1 MSKHSQP
8 ASTYR
13 APAAHSPVP
22 PTSTDKSKPIA
33 AKNTLEVLRHL
44 APFLAPYKSKA
55 IAAIVF
61 LLIAAAATLVTPI
74 VLRNVVDLGF
84 TPAIKNKDISSL
96 TTTLI
101 WFAIVGA
108 VMAFAAGARFTVV
121 SWIGERV
128 VSDMRSKVF
137 ASLLKQPPVFFETV
151 STGEVLSRLTAD
163 TTLIQTLVG
172 SSLSMGL
179 RNAILLVGSLV
190 MLFVTNVK
198 VTALVVGMIAVV
210 MGIIFVF
217 TRRVRR
223 LSRASQDR
231 VADVSSLASEVL
243 NAMTTVQ
250 AHTQEANELK
260 KFESRVEDAFN
271 TGMRRT
277 RIRAIAMVVI
287 MLAFTLALLYGVWLG
302 GQFVLEGKATIGELS
317 QYAVYALMVGS
328 SASVVA
334 EVWGDLQRAAGAS
347 ERLLELL
354 NTEPAIKNIANITA
368 ANPFAIHASASV
380 QGKAAATS
388 AISSN
393 LSSQMVSQLSI
404 EFSQVDFA
412 YPSRAEKNVLNQ
424 FNLKIPAGQRVALVG
439 TSGAGKSTLFSLLQR
454 FHEPQN
460 GQIELQR
467 GSVHVPINQLQ
478 LQDLRN
484 LISVVSQE
492 PVIFSASAFDN
503 IRYGKPNASLEEV
516 RQAAKTAAIDDF
528 IGSLPEGYD
537 TFMGERGVRLSGGQ
551 RQRLAIARAVLR
563 DSPILL
569 LDEATS
575 ALDAENEHLVQEA
588 LEKAMQGRT
597 CLVIAHRLATIRD
610 CDIIH
615 VMNQGKI
622 VESGKHDEL
631 LAQGKTYAR
640 LVELQ
645 SLAA

>member
-1 MSKHSQP
+1 MPKPLESP
-8 ASTYR
+8 STYP
-13 APAAHSPVP
+13 AHAAHPSVP
-22 PTSTDKSKPIA
+22 PMRSTDKSKPIA

-101 WFAIVGA
+101 WLAVVGA
-108 VMAFAAGARFTVV
+108 VMALAAGARFTVV

-179 RNAILLVGSLV
+179 RNAILLIGSLV

-250 AHTQEANELK
+250 AHTQESSELK

-287 MLAFTLALLYGVWLG
+287 MLAFTFALLYGVWLG

-328 SASVVA
+328 SASVIA

-354 NTEPAIKNIANITA
+354 NTEPAIKNTTNANA
-368 ANPFAIHASASV
+368 ANPFAFKEPASV
-380 QGKAAATS
+380 QGNVAATS

-393 LSSQMVSQLSI
+393 LSSQVGI

-424 FNLKIPAGQRVALVG
+424 FNLTVPAGQRVALVG

-454 FHEPQN
+454 FHEPQS
-460 GQIELQR
+460 GQIKLQR
-467 GSVHVPINQLQ
+467 GSISVPINQLQ

-516 RQAAKTAAIDDF
+516 RQAARTAAIDDF
-528 IGSLPEGYD
+528 IVSLPEGYD

-563 DSPILL
+563 NSPILL

>member
-1 MSKHSQP
+1 MSKHSQSP
-8 ASTYR
+8 NSYR
-13 APAAHSPVP
+13 APAAHPSVP
-22 PTSTDKSKPIA
+22 PLRSADKSKSIA

-44 APFLAPYKSKA
+44 APFLSPYKSKA

-84 TPAIKNKDISSL
+84 TPAIKSKDISSL
-96 TTTLI
+96 TTTLT
-101 WFAIVGA
+101 WLAAVGA

-250 AHTQEANELK
+250 AHTQEASELK

-287 MLAFTLALLYGVWLG
+287 MLAFTFALLYGVWLG

-328 SASVVA
+328 SASVIA

-354 NTEPAIKNIANITA
+354 NTEPAIKSTSNANA
-368 ANPFAIHASASV
+368 ANPFAFKEPASV
-380 QGKAAATS
+380 KGKVAATT
-388 AISSN
+388 AINSN
-393 LSSQMVSQLSI
+393 SSSQVGI
-404 EFSQVDFA
+404 AFSQVDFA
-412 YPSRAEKNVLNQ
+412 YPSRTEKNVLNQ
-424 FNLKIPAGQRVALVG
+424 FDLTIPAGQRVALVG

-454 FHEPQN
+454 FHEPQS

-467 GSVHVPINQLQ
+467 GSVRVPINQLQ

-503 IRYGKPNASLEEV
+503 IRYGKPNASLDEV
-516 RQAAKTAAIDDF
+516 RQAARTAAIDDF
-528 IGSLPEGYD
+528 IVSLPEGYD

-563 DSPILL
+563 NSPILL

-622 VESGKHDEL
+622 VESGKHEAL